1 MLIANPEA
9 SAVVGSAVA
18 FVLGDHEYKVVGLRN
33 DAPVAGGDRLLIFGK
48 GAGRAHT

>member
-1 MLIANPEA
+1 MLITNPEA

-18 FVLGDHEYKVVGLRN
+18 FVLDDHEYKVVGLRT

-48 GAGRAHT
+48 GAGRAHA